1 MITFNYSFFLKIFI
15 IILFFFV
22 KINGEINIGQKIE
35 PFSLKMFKGGK
46 TIYFGQEFI
55 NERIVFVFFSFS
67 NFDSQK
73 MALSLHQVR
82 DGYLDKNI
90 SYFLINVGD
99 KENKIKQLAEQ
110 YVYSIPILLDSY
122 QLVLPIFKCNE
133 VPLTVVVNDKGEVI
147 YYKKNYNEN
156 YVMDLITQLRLNK

>member
-1 MITFNYSFFLKIFI
+1 MITFNYSFFLKICI

>member
-1 MITFNYSFFLKIFI
+1 MITFNYPFFLKIFI

-22 KINGEINIGQKIE
+22 KVNGEINIGQKIK
-35 PFSLKMFKGGK
+35 PFSVKMLKGGK
-46 TIYFGQEFI
+46 TIYFGEADT
-55 NERIVFVFFSFS
+55 NKTIVFVFFSFS

-82 DGYLDKNI
+82 DSHLDKNI

-99 KENKIKQLAEQ
+99 KENKINQLAEQ
-110 YVYSIPILLDSY
+110 YIYSIPILLDSY
-122 QLVLPIFKCNE
+122 KLVLPIFKCNE
-133 VPLTVVVNDKGEVI
+133 VPLTVVFNDKMEVI
-147 YYKKNYNEN
+147 YYNKNYNEN

>member
-1 MITFNYSFFLKIFI
+1 MITFNYSFFFEDIYYNS
-15 IILFFFV
+15 FFFV

-156 YVMDLITQLRLNK
+156 YVMDLITQLRLSK

>member
-55 NERIVFVFFSFS
+55 NEIIVFVFFSFS

>member
-1 MITFNYSFFLKIFI
+1 MII

-67 NFDSQK
+67 NFNSQK

-82 DGYLDKNI
+82 DSYLDKNI

-156 YVMDLITQLRLNK
+156 YVMDLITQLRLSK

>member
-1 MITFNYSFFLKIFI
+1 MITFNHSFFLKIFI

-22 KINGEINIGQKIE
+22 KINGEINIGQRIE

>member
-1 MITFNYSFFLKIFI
+1 MKIFI